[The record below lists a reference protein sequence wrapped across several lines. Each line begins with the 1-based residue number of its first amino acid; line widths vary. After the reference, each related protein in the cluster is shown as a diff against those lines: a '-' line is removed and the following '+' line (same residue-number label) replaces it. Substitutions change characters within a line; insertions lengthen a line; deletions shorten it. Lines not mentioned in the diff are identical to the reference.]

1 MKSKALLFPTR
12 EALTVALRSHVI
24 PPELQ
29 REPVD
34 FADIEQ
40 GVAVWPL
47 GALPGERRSALKEL
61 GVGEKDVSATRRR
74 ADCWAAVLPPVPTD
88 LPAGRLPQALL
99 AVRTPEAMLKV
110 CGELLRLG
118 CERQSFQ
125 RIGAEALFALV
136 KVEEPSWYVL
146 GQALENSG
154 GFTAYLP
161 SPAGQQTVWTQLGY
175 RHPFETSLQAPSSG
189 FVLID
194 GDGHWRAYDKGE
206 WEDVGQ
212 WVEPSL
218 PHAVTRLSSVDLPR
232 LRVPMQLRRALRPD
246 APSLWVNEAGVE
258 TVERWVANAPE
269 TVLDDVLFAV
279 SGTTVVLAARPGR
292 ERAVGELPG
301 TAYARLLE
309 LPNLYAPY
317 GMTLEPPLRRDR
329 VRAWLAPDSDT
340 VYWLTEKLA
349 PTALPLN
356 AFRPLSEWVDYV
368 IDTAHTALQPWV
380 KSAAF
385 EFGVFEAHADEV
397 FSAVTGAVAP
407 EGKPAAP
414 SFESK
419 PALTVGKS
427 RSAKSR
433 SLKDAAK
440 EVPPPARSAPTV
452 RLTQASGA
460 GPSETE
466 QALDAEEAAF
476 KKSDAAWDA
485 PERLQAWAKLAPL
498 YASTQQ
504 WREAGLAWVHA
515 LWESPGDAA
524 AVLAAQWAQTAPM
537 PLGELLKLTAPTQ
550 DQSRWVVSQLLAA
563 CAGKQGLA
571 SNVNLAQVS
580 AWLEQ
585 HDANLDVRSFWL
597 ARWALAQLSQG
608 DALGLAR
615 ARDRMLARL
624 QRGLSLERDVPRFL
638 RLTGTTLQG
647 REGERAQRVNAQL
660 EGLLK
665 AFEDTPRKRSA
676 IEAPL
681 PLTMAYVGLEF
692 AWGFARL
699 GRVDRAATLREKA
712 LKALDTHD
720 GVHHFLSSAYRQRIA
735 QALEGLSPETPL
747 PAELLATLTTLP
759 TFARYTV
766 DRLRQS
772 SSVLE
777 PQERLNATE
786 DLGRRYGSEKG
797 EEPAA
802 LRSITDTM
810 ELVRALEKRAQAAAD
825 PKYAPEE
832 RARLLDTLMD
842 FLPRV
847 PESSALPLLNQF
859 VATSANLPA
868 RLRIVVLEDGLKVAG
883 HFGRSSL
890 VKQLLLTLMGLIS
903 ELGAEGVA
911 ELGSALAAGVRSLR
925 RVGLK
930 DEAVELLGRAQ
941 KVLKANDLATAMTR
955 LSLASGFAYL
965 GQLDRALPVFEDA
978 QARLAQERDLHV
990 IDRLKLARSAARAF
1004 GNAPTEVALP
1014 LLGRLAGQLPFLTDS
1029 LNTNKYFCLSLVDFA
1044 DTLVLGHVGDDLTL
1058 NEATRHFLEED
1069 EYRVRYRVH
1078 RDAGG

>member
-1 MKSKALLFPTR
+1 MKSKALLFPSR
-12 EALTVALRSHVI
+12 EAFTVALRSHLI

-34 FADIEQ
+34 FAVVEQ
-40 GVAVWPL
+40 GVAVWPV
-47 GALPGERRSALKEL
+47 GALPNERRSALKEL

-88 LPAGRLPQALL
+88 LPGGTLPHALL
-99 AVRTPEAMLKV
+99 AMSTAEAMLKV

-118 CERQSFQ
+118 CERQSYQ
-125 RIGAEALFALV
+125 RMGTEGVFALV

-146 GQALENSG
+146 SQALESAG
-154 GFTAYLP
+154 GFMAYLP
-161 SPAGQQTVWTQLGY
+161 SPAGQLVVWTQLGY

-189 FVLID
+189 VVLID
-194 GDGHWRAYDKGE
+194 GDGRWQAYAKGE
-206 WEDVGQ
+206 WEDLGQ
-212 WVEPSL
+212 LVEPVL
-218 PHAVTRLSSVDLPR
+218 PHEVTRLSAVDPPR
-232 LRVPMQLRRALRPD
+232 LRVPMQLKRALKSD
-246 APSLWVNEAGVE
+246 APSLWVNDSGVE

-309 LPNLYAPY
+309 LPNLYAPF

-349 PTALPLN
+349 PTALPLTV
-356 AFRPLSEWVDYV
+356 FRPLSEWVDYV
-368 IDTAHTALQPWV
+368 IDTAQTALQPWV

-385 EFGVFEAHADEV
+385 DFGSFEAHADEV
-397 FSAVTGAVAP
+397 FSAVPTP
-407 EGKPAAP
+407 AP
-414 SFESK
+414 SAETKAAASASESK
-419 PALTVGKS
+419 PTLGVGRS

-433 SLKDAAK
+433 SLKDAAR
-440 EVPPPARSAPTV
+440 EVS
-452 RLTQASGA
+452 QASGRLTGA
-460 GPSETE
+460 GGAAPSELE
-466 QALDAEEAAF
+466 QALYIEETAF
-476 KKSDAAWDA
+476 KKSDAAWDS

-498 YASTQQ
+498 YAATQQ

-515 LWESPGDAA
+515 LWESQADAA
-524 AVLAAQWAQTAPM
+524 AGLAGQWAQTAPL
-537 PLGELLKLTAPTQ
+537 PLSELLKLTAPTQ

-563 CAGKQGLA
+563 SAAKQGLEA
-571 SNVNLAQVS
+571 NVNLAQVS
-580 AWLEQ
+580 AWLDQ

-597 ARWALAQLSQG
+597 ARWALAQLSKG

-615 ARDRMLARL
+615 ARDRMLVRL

-660 EGLLK
+660 EGLLT

-681 PLTMAYVGLEF
+681 TLTMAYVGLEF

-699 GRVDRAATLREKA
+699 GRVDRAATLRDRS

-720 GVHHFLSSAYRQRIA
+720 PVHHFLSSAYRQRIA

-747 PAELLATLTTLP
+747 PAELLASMTTLP
-759 TFARYTV
+759 TFARYAV

-786 DLGRRYGSEKG
+786 DLGRRYGSEKS

-810 ELVRALEKRAQAAAD
+810 ELVRALEKRAQTAAD
-825 PKYAPEE
+825 PKYAPDE

-868 RLRIVVLEDGLKVAG
+868 RLRAVVLEDGLKVAG

-890 VKQLLLTLMGLIS
+890 VKQLLLTLMSLIS
-903 ELGAEGVA
+903 ELGPEGVA
-911 ELGSALAAGVRSLR
+911 ELGGALAAGVRSLR

-930 DEAVELLGRAQ
+930 DEAVELLSRAQ

-978 QARLAQERDLHV
+978 QSRLAQERDLHV